1 MKRRKTKRKIKNN
14 SLHIFVMYTLSI
26 ISISIF
32 LFTFL
37 TIKTQCLIMINDIEE
52 LNKATSNNL
61 GIVKKLQSD
70 KIYFTSES
78 YIASKVKPN
87 MIAIAPEPEIIVM
100 NNEQ

>member
-1 MKRRKTKRKIKNN
+1 MSRRKVKRKIKNN
-14 SLHIFVMYTLSI
+14 TLHTFIMYTLSI

-32 LFTFL
+32 LITFL
-37 TIKTQCLIMINDIEE
+37 TIKNQCSKLINDIGE

-78 YIASKVKPN
+78 YIASKVQPG

-100 NNEQ
+100 NNE